1 MRGGEDR
8 CLFICLL
15 ITEVLKGGAVPC
27 WREGDGGGVHRKRE
41 SIQFFFQMCFLLNVS
56 LSSLCLLKNC

>member
-15 ITEVLKGGAVPC
+15 ITEVLKGTAVPC
-27 WREGDGGGVHRKRE
+27 WREGDGGGVHKKKKG
-41 SIQFFFQMCFLLNVS
+41 IYTVFLLNVLFVKFFS
-56 LSSLCLLKNC
+56 KFFMLA